1 MHFTQEAPCEN
12 IEQFMKTL
20 WENASILLKGDL
32 FLTSRWIHLRNH
44 ESFLKDEQNLDNSRI
59 LEDGKENGKTY
70 NNILGKKESGLM
82 QRQCQCLI
90 EITAETD
97 DKVISMSYS

>member
-1 MHFTQEAPCEN
+1 ME
-12 IEQFMKTL
+12 
-20 WENASILLKGDL
+20 
-32 FLTSRWIHLRNH
+32 
-44 ESFLKDEQNLDNSRI
+44 
-59 LEDGKENGKTY
+59 KENGKTY

-97 DKVISMSYS
+97 DKVISMSYSQVINKSLELEDFVHCAGDYPPSFIQSLKV